1 MVNSFGGYETHVLEM
16 ALNRNK
22 QKYSKDSI
30 KIIDE
35 IIQAEKFNKLK
46 YKIIQKN
53 RLKDLIKIELLQIGP
68 YQYFN
73 YNDMDAIIIFK
84 KMLLFL
90 TPDELKT
97 APYDFYLYLIFFD
110 LRDSQDASMPSKY
123 KNLLLAYF
131 TGILYKLDLINKDMI
146 SYYYYNFYEIYDN
159 DVIINHFYNTN
170 RLLPSDIQNSFGYKK
185 PYLNKKN
192 KK

>member
-1 MVNSFGGYETHVLEM
+1 MVNSFGGYETNVLEM

-22 QKYSKDSI
+22 QKYNKDSI

-35 IIQAEKFNKLK
+35 FIQAEKFNKLK

-53 RLKDLIKIELLQIGP
+53 RLKDLIKIELLQICP
-68 YQYFN
+68 YQDFN

-159 DVIINHFYNTN
+159 DVIINHFYNTK
-170 RLLPSDIQNSFGYKK
+170 RLLPSDIQNSFG
-185 PYLNKKN
+185 
-192 KK
+192 